1 VKSTIYMALIAA
13 LMLCMPTM
21 AQEDGD
27 SLKKVQADFQVASKD
42 RKIDLEELGT
52 LTKRLTAIADANP
65 KSDAGF
71 EALTWV
77 GRVPSRARNGRVQL
91 PEAKAIMDSTLKR
104 QIFEYAA
111 TPHIEGLIM
120 RLASVRSKKDAVM
133 QGKRLDAICKVNT
146 TPNVLALCLY
156 ARCMMARNL
165 DRYDGPLKDNDVKA
179 MYATA
184 ATLLKKYG
192 KLKIPADRR
201 GRTFTEAV
209 SPLVFEFKNL
219 RIGSAAP
226 NITAK
231 DLDGVEFSLS
241 DYRGKVV
248 VLDFWGDW

>member
-1 VKSTIYMALIAA
+1 MKSTIYMVLIAA
-13 LMLCMPTM
+13 LMLCMPIT

-27 SLKKVQADFQVASKD
+27 SLQKVQADFREASKD
-42 RKIDLEELGT
+42 RKIDLEELNT

-71 EALTWV
+71 KALIFV
-77 GRVPSRARNGRVQL
+77 GRVASRARNGRVPL

-120 RLASVRSKKDAVM
+120 RLASARSKKEAVM
-133 QGKRLDAICKVNT
+133 QGKRLDAICKVNA

-165 DRYDGPLKDNDVKA
+165 DRYDGPLKDNDIKA

-184 ATLLKKYG
+184 ENLTKKYG
-192 KLKIPADRR
+192 TLRIPGDRR
-201 GRTFTEAV
+201 ERTFAEAV
-209 SPLVFEFKNL
+209 NPLVFEFKNL
-219 RIGSAAP
+219 RIGCAAP
-226 NITAK
+226 DITAN
-231 DLDGVEFSLS
+231 DLDGVKFSLS